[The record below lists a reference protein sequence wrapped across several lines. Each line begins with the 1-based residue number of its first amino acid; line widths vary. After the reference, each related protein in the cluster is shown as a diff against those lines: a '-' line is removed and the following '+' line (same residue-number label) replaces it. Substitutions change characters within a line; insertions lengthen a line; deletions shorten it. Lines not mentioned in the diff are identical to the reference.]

1 MNELPTGG
9 RWMSG
14 LFAFQNILFVVFTGP
29 QVRSNGATGMW
40 RSEAPLVWYLKDYT
54 LYDGPLNAT
63 MTISYIG

>member
-40 RSEAPLVWYLKDYT
+40 RSEAPLV
-54 LYDGPLNAT
+54 
-63 MTISYIG
+63 